1 MSHTFKDD
9 MNWSLRF
16 VPLIKLLLADVL
28 TTVAP
33 FDVDTL
39 EATDFLT
46 LENAKT
52 RIACRVRRW
61 NRYALQNSK
70 EFTIRAY
77 RLCGTS
83 SGTETELQKILS
95 GWGDYILYAV
105 SDRSGQDFFSWFL
118 GDLNVFR
125 DYWTWY
131 EKRYKFPPGILKR
144 TKDRK
149 TAFYVV
155 KLKDLP
161 GQFVIARGGS
171 VRERILKRLF
181 LPLESIKSVTHH

>member
-1 MSHTFKDD
+1 M
-9 MNWSLRF
+9 
-16 VPLIKLLLADVL
+16 PADV
-28 TTVAP
+28 P
-33 FDVDTL
+33 Y
-39 EATDFLT
+39 
-46 LENAKT
+46 K
-52 RIACRVRRW
+52 
-61 NRYALQNSK
+61 RYALIVNSF
-70 EFTIRAY
+70 EFCRAY
-77 RLCGTS
+77 RLYGTS
-83 SGTETELQKILS
+83 AGTETELQKILS

-155 KLKDLP
+155 KLEDLP
-161 GQFVIARGGS
+161 KQFIIARGGS

-181 LPLESIKSVTHH
+181 LPLESATYH